1 MKPKLKPSGT
11 GRLKLNCD
19 NLLSTTAFEFNLR
32 RYDEVAA
39 TRDTLVSKYETEA
52 SAAKASRE
60 KREKELSGKVS
71 VLEQSEGGLMG
82 KKVELEAQA
91 GWS

>member
-1 MKPKLKPSGT
+1 MAALDKTNEEWSA
-11 GRLKLNCD
+11 RYD
-19 NLLSTTAFEFNLR
+19 ADTAALITQR
-32 RYDEVAA
+32 IDEVAA